1 MNFKICTLG
10 CKVNTYESNVMRDKL
25 LNAGYKEALGD
36 IADIYIINTCTVTD
50 TSAHKSL
57 KMVRQCIRKN
67 ELAIIIVCGCM
78 PQVEP
83 QKAHIEGVSIILGNK
98 YNLNV
103 KNVELIKTKDNGKPY
118 IVLVRC
124 IKNSKLGIKVNS
136 EKNIGNLK
144 TYQNMFKEEL

>member
-25 LNAGYKEALGD
+25 LNAGYRETEED

-67 ELAIIIVCGCM
+67 DKAIIVVCGCM
-78 PQVEP
+78 SQVEP
-83 QKAHIEGVSIILGNK
+83 QKANIDGVSIILGNK
-98 YNLNV
+98 YKSEIV
-103 KNVELIKTKDNGKPY
+103 DLIDK
-118 IVLVRC
+118 
-124 IKNSKLGIKVNS
+124 
-136 EKNIGNLK
+136 
-144 TYQNMFKEEL
+144 